1 MARVVS
7 SACAGVQPET
17 MGKGPIPAVKK
28 ALVRLVYRELLVLLP
43 TLLFNHCFFKD
54 KAGWSLD
61 QVDLFEL
68 NEAFAAQSMCVVDTL
83 SVDRSKVNVQG
94 RSFTHTKYF
103 FVTISNLLKF
113 VLI

>member
-28 ALVRLVYRELLVLLP
+28 ALVSWCTVNYYVELP
-43 TLLFNHCFFKD
+43 NLLFFNRVFLKD

-83 SVDRSKVNVQG
+83 SVDKSKVNVQG
-94 RSFTHTKYF
+94 GSLTQIIFYD
-103 FVTISNLLKF
+103 NLHGSLY
-113 VLI
+113 